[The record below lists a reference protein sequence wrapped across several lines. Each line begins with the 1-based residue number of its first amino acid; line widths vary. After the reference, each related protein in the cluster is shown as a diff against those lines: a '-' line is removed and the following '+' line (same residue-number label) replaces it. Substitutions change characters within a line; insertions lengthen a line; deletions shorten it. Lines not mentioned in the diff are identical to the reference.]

1 MSGHVFNNTKNVNM
15 PVNYVDSIMFRLRIN
30 EKIFQVGAIQNEN
43 TKNIYFIFNIYLV
56 LEINN

>member
-1 MSGHVFNNTKNVNM
+1 
-15 PVNYVDSIMFRLRIN
+15 MFRLWIN

-43 TKNIYFIFNIYLV
+43 TKNFYFIFNIYLV